1 MSKELQSQAWRAH
14 DHDTDEIL
22 FLEHLA
28 KLARDKTP
36 PAPKHDHGWK
46 QLTNVLRP
54 KSGNTSRRNPE

>member
-14 DHDTDEIL
+14 DNDTDEML

-36 PAPKHDHGWK
+36 PAHKNDHGWQQIK
-46 QLTNVLRP
+46 NVLRP
-54 KSGNTSRRNPE
+54 KIGNTSQRNT